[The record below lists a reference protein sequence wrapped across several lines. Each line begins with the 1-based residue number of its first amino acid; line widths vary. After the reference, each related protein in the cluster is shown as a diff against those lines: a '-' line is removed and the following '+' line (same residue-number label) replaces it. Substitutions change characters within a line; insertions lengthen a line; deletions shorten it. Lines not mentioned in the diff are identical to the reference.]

1 MKARISVSIYSAL
14 AMCGILFTQS
24 CTKDE
29 VKNESTEGKSGLQ
42 EIMVSMPQEGAESRI
57 SLTDEGN
64 KISAKWKEKDVIY
77 LVPKSAT
84 SADAENIYEYVCNE
98 GNTNTALF
106 TLSESENGIGL
117 PEGEFYAFYGVKEI
131 GYDNGITYTL
141 ESPKNMYSKGNKDI
155 IALEN
160 SHAMKAESEY
170 RGNTLSSIAF
180 ESLMSIIEVK
190 ADISEYTR
198 PQVMTMVTENPEGFI
213 TRQTF
218 MASTGNAVGEPTRSG
233 ELKIDYYDAKSA
245 TPTYGYFMII
255 PQDLASQTIQI
266 ALNGILKELGY
277 NVIAL
282 DFINFLK
289 SNHYNFL
296 DLVINAVEDD
306 NIPLAESLVNDI
318 VNILVIEN
326 VEKDNELEQ
335 VNKLPFNANDLMV
348 ITVVKKLAAYTI
360 AVTEKSP
367 KKFRGVFVNRMQN
380 YCLDTLEC
388 LLEANFTRMDAIEK
402 KIKRA
407 ELQKEA
413 IVKLKL
419 LGYVSM
425 VAENSGCILKKQYK
439 QISIQLSEAI
449 NLTVAWKKSD
459 DERWKKRN

>member
-1 MKARISVSIYSAL
+1 MLQVSRDSNLKIPKKLENFNETENSVEDIVA
-14 AMCGILFTQS
+14 
-24 CTKDE
+24 
-29 VKNESTEGKSGLQ
+29 VKQ
-42 EIMVSMPQEGAESRI
+42 AI
-57 SLTDEGN
+57 
-64 KISAKWKEKDVIY
+64 
-77 LVPKSAT
+77 AT
-84 SADAENIYEYVCNE
+84 AENKR
-98 GNTNTALF
+98 F
-106 TLSESENGIGL
+106 
-117 PEGEFYAFYGVKEI
+117 
-131 GYDNGITYTL
+131 
-141 ESPKNMYSKGNKDI
+141 NK
-155 IALEN
+155 
-160 SHAMKAESEY
+160 KQ
-170 RGNTLSSIAF
+170 
-180 ESLMSIIEVK
+180 IIE
-190 ADISEYTR
+190 S
-198 PQVMTMVTENPEGFI
+198 
-213 TRQTF
+213 
-218 MASTGNAVGEPTRSG
+218 
-233 ELKIDYYDAKSA
+233 
-245 TPTYGYFMII
+245 
-255 PQDLASQTIQI
+255 
-266 ALNGILKELGY
+266 
-277 NVIAL
+277 
-282 DFINFLK
+282 
-289 SNHYNFL
+289 
-296 DLVINAVEDD
+296 
-306 NIPLAESLVNDI
+306 
-318 VNILVIEN
+318 

>member
-1 MKARISVSIYSAL
+1 MLQVSRDSNLKIPKKLEKFNETENSVEDIVA
-14 AMCGILFTQS
+14 
-24 CTKDE
+24 
-29 VKNESTEGKSGLQ
+29 VKQ
-42 EIMVSMPQEGAESRI
+42 AI
-57 SLTDEGN
+57 
-64 KISAKWKEKDVIY
+64 
-77 LVPKSAT
+77 AT
-84 SADAENIYEYVCNE
+84 AENKR
-98 GNTNTALF
+98 F
-106 TLSESENGIGL
+106 
-117 PEGEFYAFYGVKEI
+117 
-131 GYDNGITYTL
+131 
-141 ESPKNMYSKGNKDI
+141 NK
-155 IALEN
+155 
-160 SHAMKAESEY
+160 KQ
-170 RGNTLSSIAF
+170 
-180 ESLMSIIEVK
+180 IIE
-190 ADISEYTR
+190 S
-198 PQVMTMVTENPEGFI
+198 
-213 TRQTF
+213 
-218 MASTGNAVGEPTRSG
+218 
-233 ELKIDYYDAKSA
+233 
-245 TPTYGYFMII
+245 
-255 PQDLASQTIQI
+255 
-266 ALNGILKELGY
+266 
-277 NVIAL
+277 
-282 DFINFLK
+282 
-289 SNHYNFL
+289 
-296 DLVINAVEDD
+296 
-306 NIPLAESLVNDI
+306 
-318 VNILVIEN
+318 